1 MVMVKVRHAKVADVP
16 HMLRI
21 INGYAEKG
29 LMLPRSLN
37 QIYDHLR
44 DFVVAEED
52 GRVKGC
58 GALYVVWE
66 DLGEI
71 RSIAVEASERGK
83 GIGSKI
89 VRYLLDEAKEIELR
103 KVFVLTYQ
111 KEFFAR
117 FGFKVVPKDT
127 LPHKVWKDCLDCV
140 KFPNCDEIAMAMELD
155 GGGS

>member
-71 RSIAVEASERGK
+71 RSVAVEASERGK